1 MSGGGSGLK
10 LDKYLAMY
18 VCNVCQITGDERKT
32 LLCVLE
38 NKVDFRPETE
48 KKGASSSEW
57 LP

>member
-1 MSGGGSGLK
+1 MNAK
-10 LDKYLAMY
+10 
-18 VCNVCQITGDERKT
+18 I